1 MSESRWSCLHATSE
15 GPDSGGDI
23 SLHAV
28 MCAESGQVFTVSV
41 SGHGIAS
48 IREFIL
54 AIQAAAAAYALN
66 LGGTVLGARLLTP
79 EKVN

>member
-15 GPDSGGDI
+15 GPDSDGDI

-28 MCAESGQVFTVSV
+28 MRAESGQVFTVSV
-41 SGHGIAS
+41 SGHGSAS
-48 IREFIL
+48 SEECIM
-54 AIQAAAAAYALN
+54 AIQAAATAYALN
-66 LGGTVLGARLLTP
+66 LGGTVPGARLLTP